1 MATHSSI
8 LAWLLVFTFQVPQIS
23 DPHILSS
30 FVVTFSGREKVECAY
45 PTLPISG
52 QLALDKVAMVI
63 P

>member
-1 MATHSSI
+1 MKFFLT
-8 LAWLLVFTFQVPQIS
+8 LLLVFTFQVPQIP

-30 FVVTFSGREKVECAY
+30 FVVTFSGREKVERAY
-45 PTLPISG
+45 TTLRISG